1 MRNQP
6 QKPGEPPWQIAS
18 GLKPGNGLKK
28 GSRQL
33 DDDGPGLLPYDGDTE
48 VIHLDEPAFRKTPGL
63 SCFRQMGS
71 LTEKAV
77 DSATSQPEKCTV
89 K

>member
-48 VIHLDEPAFRKTPGL
+48 VIHLDEPAFRKL
-63 SCFRQMGS
+63 ACLARQMGS
-71 LTEKAV
+71 NRKV
-77 DSATSQPEKCTV
+77 V
-89 K
+89 YR